1 MSTWNQGS
9 TDYILV
15 VKGQCL
21 RSLGFKECVR
31 GWLGVGGRKGH
42 GEGKG
47 VGVGTDMYVDCT
59 FWWMHISLR
68 AF

>member
-1 MSTWNQGS
+1 M
-9 TDYILV
+9 
-15 VKGQCL
+15 
-21 RSLGFKECVR
+21 FKVFGIQRVCQ

-47 VGVGTDMYVDCT
+47 VRVGTDMYVDCT
-59 FWWMHISLR
+59 FWRMHISLR